1 MISTESAQNIILS
14 LFRTVRLR
22 VDAPRAALAWKLRF
36 ELELGWSSQIWDHPG
51 GREGTVCP
59 FPTWSACPLV
69 PQCATVRAGQGC
81 RGRPPLS
88 PTEAAPGHPAHEAL
102 LHYLQGGNGGPSA
115 PAGQAPPP
123 PEWELGVQGA
133 RVKGTH
139 RSRSLSGDFL
149 ACVCLLCSVPRN
161 PRSSES
167 KQAF

>member
-1 MISTESAQNIILS
+1 MKPYFITCREAMEARLLLQ
-14 LFRTVRLR
+14 VR
-22 VDAPRAALAWKLRF
+22 
-36 ELELGWSSQIWDHPG
+36 H
-51 GREGTVCP
+51 
-59 FPTWSACPLV
+59 
-69 PQCATVRAGQGC
+69 
-81 RGRPPLS
+81 
-88 PTEAAPGHPAHEAL
+88 
-102 LHYLQGGNGGPSA
+102 
-115 PAGQAPPP
+115 PPP